1 MFWHRWCTSLT
12 IVAVLKPKVLND
24 ELNITLNRRTIIII
38 VGIIVIVFYRRW
50 VKPDDVRRETKTTG
64 KRASQRCRLRNN
76 STLARRIRF
85 EVQNSDLTFRNFE
98 RISSRQAANSVNLL
112 ETTSCKNTI
121 RHFQVIYICSLP
133 SEVLALF
140 NGRFV
145 CFELNLTQINLNS
158 IADRINC
165 QFLDNWLL
173 IVQLKMN

>member
-1 MFWHRWCTSLT
+1 MVSDVHHWQF
-12 IVAVLKPKVLND
+12 VAVLKPKVLND

-50 VKPDDVRRETKTTG
+50 VKPDDVRRETKATG

-98 RISSRQAANSVNLL
+98 RILSRQAANSVNLL

-121 RHFQVIYICSLP
+121 RHFQVIYIYSLP
-133 SEVLALF
+133 SQVLTL

-145 CFELNLTQINLNS
+145 CFELTLIQFNLNS

-173 IVQLKMN
+173 IVQLKKN